1 VKETLSN
8 SLILASILK
17 YRKLT

>member
-8 SLILASILK
+8 SLILVSILK